1 MSHPDRRL
9 FVAERPAVSRRSL
22 LKTATAAFS
31 ISVAAPP
38 LTGPANAQTPKKGG
52 RLLVGCAGGG
62 AKDKID
68 PHLPV
73 SFPDIA
79 RVFALYE
86 PLAARDA
93 NYEFKMVLA
102 EEISANPTADLWTIR
117 LKQGIEFHN
126 GKTVTADDAIAS
138 IQRIIDPKNPKSGA
152 AALSDIDPQGFTKLD
167 DRTFS
172 IKLKVPFAEFDNQ
185 IGQYGSGIV
194 PVDFDPAKPVGTGPF
209 KFGSFT
215 PGDRSVFP
223 AHKNYWRAGMPY
235 VDELVIIDFPD
246 DTARINALLGGQVHA
261 IDNIPFS
268 QTRVLDVTPGV
279 KTLSAKTGAWLP
291 FTMRVDEKPFDDV
304 RVRQALRLIV
314 DREQMIKQALSG
326 QGSVANDMYSPF
338 DPAYAKDLPQRH
350 QDLDQA
356 KSLLKAAGH
365 SDLEV
370 ELVTASVGAG
380 IVEAA
385 QVLAEQARGAGVKIN
400 VRKVDSGVFYGQDY
414 LKWPFAQ
421 DFWFTRD
428 YLPQVANCALPSS
441 PFNETHFNDAKFQDL
456 IAEARKTLDKAKRY
470 ELLQAAQKIEY
481 ETGGYIIWGF
491 RDQVDAYSTK
501 IAGLVPSKTGTPLG
515 NYGFA
520 GIHFA

>member
-1 MSHPDRRL
+1 MSLLGDQLSSAQTHP
-9 FVAERPAVSRRSL
+9 SRRSL
-22 LKTATAAFS
+22 LKGGCGA
-31 ISVAAPP
+31 ISLALAGAP
-38 LTGPANAQTPKKGG
+38 LFDSARAQAPKKGG

-62 AKDKID
+62 AKDKLD
-68 PHLPV
+68 PHTPV
-73 SFPDIA
+73 SFPDIS

-93 NYEFKMVLA
+93 NYEFQMVLA
-102 EEISANPTADLWTIR
+102 EEISANPTADLWTVR
-117 LKQGIEFHN
+117 LKQGVEFHN

-138 IQRIIDPKNPKSGA
+138 IQRIINPKDPKSGA
-152 AALSDIDPQGFTKLD
+152 AGLSDIDPDGFKKLD
-167 DRTFS
+167 ERSFS
-172 IKLKVPFAEFDNQ
+172 IKLKAPFAEFDSQ
-185 IGQYGSGIV
+185 LGQYGNGIV
-194 PVDFDPAKPVGTGPF
+194 PADFDPSKPVGTGPF
-209 KFGSFT
+209 KFGSFA
-215 PGDRSVFP
+215 PGDRSTFA

-268 QTRVLDVTPGV
+268 QTRVLDATPGV

-291 FTMRVDEKPFDDV
+291 FTMRVDTKPFDDV

-326 QGSVANDMYSPF
+326 QGSVANDLYSPF
-338 DPAYAKDLPQRH
+338 DPGYAKDLPQRH
-350 QDLDQA
+350 QDIDQA
-356 KSLLKAAGH
+356 KSLLKAAGQ

-385 QVLAEQARGAGVKIN
+385 QVLAEQARKAGVKIN

-441 PFNETHFNDAKFQDL
+441 PFNETHFNDAKFQGL
-456 IAEARKTLDKAKRY
+456 IADARKTLDKAKRY
-470 ELLQAAQKIEY
+470 EIMREAQKIEY
-481 ETGGYIIWGF
+481 ESGGYIIWGF

-501 IAGLVPSKTGTPLG
+501 IAGLIPSKTGTPLG

-520 GIHFA
+520 GVHFA